1 MHACM
6 HIKSLQS
13 CTTLFDR
20 IDCSPW
26 GSSVHGILQARI
38 LECIA
43 MPSPWRPSWSRD
55 QAPVSC
61 FLHWQADSLPLVPP
75 GFSSVQFSSVTQSCP
90 TLCDPMN
97 RSTPGLP
104 VQGSNHQIIFHCNSQ
119 KSRVWAGKH
128 NWDTSKARHCLF
140 NSSLA
145 IVTSTEMYWPGTFVY
160 PFVESGKKSKG
171 FRYFVWLWV

>member
-1 MHACM
+1 MRLLCPWDSPGKNTRVNCHAFLLE
-6 HIKSLQS
+6 IFLIQ
-13 CTTLFDR
+13 
-20 IDCSPW
+20 
-26 GSSVHGILQARI
+26 GSSPCL
-38 LECIA
+38 L
-43 MPSPWRPSWSRD
+43 
-55 QAPVSC
+55 C

-104 VQGSNHQIIFHCNSQ
+104 IQGSTHQIIFHCNSQ
-119 KSRVWAGKH
+119 KSRVWVGKH

-145 IVTSTEMYWPGTFVY
+145 IVTSIEMYWPGTFVY

>member
-1 MHACM
+1 MRLLCPWDSPGKNTRVHCHAFPLETFL
-6 HIKSLQS
+6 IQ
-13 CTTLFDR
+13 
-20 IDCSPW
+20 
-26 GSSVHGILQARI
+26 GSSPCLMFPA
-38 LECIA
+38 LA
-43 MPSPWRPSWSRD
+43 SRFFTVWATREALVFVASD
-55 QAPVSC
+55 QI
-61 FLHWQADSLPLVPP
+61 
-75 GFSSVQFSSVTQSCP
+75 SSVAQSCP

-104 VQGSNHQIIFHCNSQ
+104 VQGSTHQIIFHCNSQ